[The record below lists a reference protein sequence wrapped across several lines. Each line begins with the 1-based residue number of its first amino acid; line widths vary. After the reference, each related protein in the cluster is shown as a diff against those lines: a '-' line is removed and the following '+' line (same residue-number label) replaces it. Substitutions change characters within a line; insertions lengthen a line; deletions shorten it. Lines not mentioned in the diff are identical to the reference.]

1 MKEKK
6 EKKEERKKN
15 RINLF
20 ILLFNYNY
28 FCNLFFKQNLKILSN
43 IYLYY

>member
-1 MKEKK
+1 MKVKK
-6 EKKEERKKN
+6 IKKEERKKN

-28 FCNLFFKQNLKILSN
+28 FN
-43 IYLYY
+43 IYSLIKI

>member
-1 MKEKK
+1 MKVKK
-6 EKKEERKKN
+6 RKKEERKKN

-28 FCNLFFKQNLKILSN
+28 FDIYSLSKI
-43 IYLYY
+43 